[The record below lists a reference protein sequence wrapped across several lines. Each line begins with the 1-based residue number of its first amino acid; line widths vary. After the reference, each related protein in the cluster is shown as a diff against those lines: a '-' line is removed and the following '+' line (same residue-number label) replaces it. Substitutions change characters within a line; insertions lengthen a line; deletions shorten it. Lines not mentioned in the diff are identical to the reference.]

1 MLRTSS
7 ISRRLATAVL
17 AGAVFGS
24 SGGLVAVLA
33 PVVASAAVDSDGDG
47 LNDDFEIA
55 NHLDPQNP
63 DSDRDFLSDGD
74 ELHKYYTGPSNQ
86 DSDDDG
92 VSDGDEVLR
101 NHTDPNYNPTRDPDK
116 DGLESPYE
124 IDAGLD
130 PQNPDSD
137 RDGLNDGD
145 EVDKYKTGP
154 LNQDTDNDGISDGD
168 EVLRYHTNPL
178 AASPKPAAEQPPA
191 PQP

>member
-47 LNDDFEIA
+47 LNDDFEVA

-74 ELHKYYTGPSNQ
+74 ELHKYVEPGF
-86 DSDDDG
+86 
-92 VSDGDEVLR
+92 R
-101 NHTDPNYNPTRDPDK
+101 
-116 DGLESPYE
+116 
-124 IDAGLD
+124 
-130 PQNPDSD
+130 
-137 RDGLNDGD
+137 
-145 EVDKYKTGP
+145 
-154 LNQDTDNDGISDGD
+154 
-168 EVLRYHTNPL
+168 
-178 AASPKPAAEQPPA
+178 
-191 PQP
+191 